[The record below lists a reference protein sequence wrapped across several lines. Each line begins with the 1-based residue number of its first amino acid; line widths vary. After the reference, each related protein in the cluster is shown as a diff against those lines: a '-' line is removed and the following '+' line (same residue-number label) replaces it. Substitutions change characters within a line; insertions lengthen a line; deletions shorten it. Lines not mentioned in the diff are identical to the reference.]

1 MSKSIFSTDRKW
13 AEFERRKWV
22 QMDRQQCIQWIAENF
37 PGHVPPKSSCIGCP
51 YHSNNEWR
59 ALTEA
64 EFTDACLVDEALRN
78 TRGLKHPAF
87 LHRSCVP
94 LADVDFT
101 DYQLRLPFG
110 EVQKHELIEVQKHE
124 LIIGGLFL

>member
-22 QMDRQQCIQWIAENF
+22 QMDRQQCIQWIAENY

-51 YHSNNEWR
+51 YHSDNEWR

-78 TRGLKHPAF
+78 AKGLKYPAF

-94 LADVDFT
+94 LAEVDFT

-110 EVQKHELIEVQKHE
+110 EVQKHSMIITGLEDEL
-124 LIIGGLFL
+124 